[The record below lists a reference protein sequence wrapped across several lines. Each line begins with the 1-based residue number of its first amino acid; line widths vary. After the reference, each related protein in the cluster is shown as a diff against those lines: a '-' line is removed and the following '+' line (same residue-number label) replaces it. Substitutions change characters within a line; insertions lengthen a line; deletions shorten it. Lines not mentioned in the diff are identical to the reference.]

1 MRNLFVLIYALTAL
15 LTAGVLVSSAQAQPF
30 NILVQMMETQEAVVE
45 VHAIN
50 TDVFESSQAVAGINP
65 ETGSL
70 VIINR
75 RPVAQYERSGSG
87 VIIHPEGIIVTNAHT
102 VYRANRVQINL
113 DDGQTFPARIIKY
126 VNDMDLALLKIDTP
140 MLLPFVDIADSDF
153 VRLGQD
159 VVTIG
164 NSPVLKETIS
174 GGKII
179 GIGVERTLKKL
190 GTRRT
195 DLIQTTVNLYQGDSG
210 GPLFNDQGDLIG
222 LMTADEGSRDHSSFA
237 IPSNRIKQYLLEYLK
252 TRDQKP

>member
-1 MRNLFVLIYALTAL
+1 MRNPHLLIRAILTLWAAGALTSGAE
-15 LTAGVLVSSAQAQPF
+15 AEPF
-30 NILVQMMETQEAVVE
+30 NILMQMMETQEAVVE

-50 TDVFESSQAVAGINP
+50 TDVFESSQAIAGINP
-65 ETGSL
+65 QTGSL
-70 VIINR
+70 VIVNR

-87 VIIHPEGIIVTNAHT
+87 VLIHPEGIIVTNAHT
-102 VYRANRVQINL
+102 VYRANRVQVNL

-126 VNDMDLALLKIDTP
+126 VNNMDLALLKIDTP
-140 MLLPFVDIADSDF
+140 KLLPFVDIADSDF
-153 VRLGQD
+153 VRLGQE

-164 NSPVLKETIS
+164 NSAVLKETVS

-179 GIGVERTLKKL
+179 GIGVERTLGKL
-190 GTRRT
+190 GIRRT

-252 TRDQKP
+252 TRDPKL

>member
-1 MRNLFVLIYALTAL
+1 MRSLFVLTCIFTTLWGSGVLTAR
-15 LTAGVLVSSAQAQPF
+15 AEAQPF
-30 NILVQMMETQEAVVE
+30 NILAQMMKTQEAVVE

-50 TDVFESSQAVAGINP
+50 TDVFESSPAIAGINP
-65 ETGSL
+65 QTGQP

-75 RPVAQYERSGSG
+75 KPVAQYERNGSG
-87 VIIHPEGIIVTNAHT
+87 VLIHPEGIIVTNAHT
-102 VYRANRVQINL
+102 VYRANRVQIKL
-113 DDGQTFPARIIKY
+113 DDVQTFPARIIKY

-140 MLLPFVDIADSDF
+140 TLLPFVDIADSDF
-153 VRLGQD
+153 IRLGQD

-164 NSPVLKETIS
+164 NSPFLKETVS

-179 GIGVERTLKKL
+179 GIGVERTFSKL

-195 DLIQTTVNLYQGDSG
+195 GLIQTSVNLYQGDSG
-210 GPLFNDQGDLIG
+210 GPLFNNEGDLIG

-252 TRDQKP
+252 TRDQKL